1 MLANI
6 TTKQDSTDSSPI
18 GAQATPRT
26 SKNFMR
32 NFVEFKGT
40 PRELIPWLTKLLQE
54 S

>member
-6 TTKQDSTDSSPI
+6 TTKQDSRDSSPI

-26 SKNFMR
+26 SKNFIR
-32 NFVEFKGT
+32 NSVEFKGT
-40 PRELIPWLTKLLQE
+40 PRDLIPWLTKLLQE